1 MPKLADRV
9 KETTTTTGTG
19 AISMEGAVTG
29 FQAFSAAFATGD
41 TVYYCI
47 ENGPDWEVGIGTLT
61 SGTPWTMARTSI
73 MASSNAGAAVN
84 WAAGTKN
91 VFVTVPAAAPG
102 LLSREALTA
111 ARTYYVATTGNDSNN
126 GLSAGAPFLTIQKA
140 VDTVA
145 GLDINTQAVTIQVAD
160 GTYAGAVVLKAY
172 LGAGPVTI
180 TGNATTPTNVVIA
193 VTSADAFN
201 NVNAGTWNITN
212 LKVSAATSGHG
223 LYADGGNSKIR
234 FSGIDFGA
242 CVTNHMAA
250 YSGAS
255 IVATGNYTVSGGS
268 SLGAHAYAIGGGTY
282 SLENR
287 TITISNTPA
296 FATGFVWCDRGLGYF
311 SMFSMTFSGTGATGP
326 RYVLTGNGVCFV
338 NGAATT
344 YLPGDVAGTTANGG
358 QYF

>member
-19 AISMEGAVTG
+19 AISMGGAAAG
-29 FQAFSAAFATGD
+29 FQAFADAFATGD

-47 ENGPDWEVGIGTLT
+47 ENGTDWEVGIGTLT
-61 SGTPWTMARTSI
+61 SGTPWTMARTTVLQ
-73 MASSNAGAAVN
+73 SSNADAAVN
-84 WAAGTKN
+84 WGAGTKN
-91 VFVTVPAAAPG
+91 VFATVPAAAPG
-102 LLSREALTA
+102 LLSREVLTA
-111 ARTYYVATTGNDSNN
+111 ARTYYVATTGLDSND
-126 GLSAGAPFLTIQKA
+126 GLSAGSPFLTIQKA

-145 GLDINTQAVTIQVAD
+145 GLDINTQTVTIQVAD
-160 GTYAGAVVLKAY
+160 GTYAGAVVLKSY

-180 TGNATTPTNVVIA
+180 NGNATTPTNVVIA
-193 VTSADAFN
+193 VTSADAIN
-201 NVNAGTWNITN
+201 NVNAGTWSITN

-234 FSGIDFGA
+234 FSGLDFGA
-242 CVTNHMAA
+242 CATNQMGA
-250 YSGAS
+250 YAGAS

-268 SLGAHAYAIGGGTY
+268 GSGAHAYAIGGGTF

-296 FATGFVWCDRGLGYF
+296 YAAGFVWCDRGLGYF
-311 SMFSMTFSGTGATGP
+311 SMFGMTFSGTGATGA
-326 RYVLTGNGVCFV
+326 RYVLKGNGVCFV

-344 YLPGDVAGTTANGG
+344 YLPGNAAGTLANGG